1 MDKFL
6 IKAHKRFLN
15 TQKWLFAPRDILIR
29 SHGEVKYIHL
39 GSIAHGLLVIFI
51 VMAAVWTFYASDRFV
66 FRDKI
71 LKETKGKV
79 VELEEELDTA
89 ADENKQLEIEKL
101 ETENMLQD
109 VTISS
114 QKKIS
119 DLEMYVEK
127 KQNDYSSL
135 VSEFTAQIE
144 SAIADIRRAFVMADV
159 DISIPM
165 SYVQEKYGGI
175 GGPIEL
181 STSDEI
187 SGTEYALNIESSILD
202 ANNRMMELRMLQEL
216 LPALPLAFPLD
227 EYWVSS
233 SYGWR
238 KDPINNATK
247 KHFGIDLVAKKTTT
261 IMATAPGKV
270 IIASYKGAYGK
281 TVVVDHGFGIQTLY
295 GHLHRI
301 SVEKGDIVDF
311 RQKVGELGSSGRSTG
326 PHVHYEVRFAS
337 KPQNPINFF
346 MAGKNLFKP
355 DYMTIV
361 PRSKPLDIGEN
372 INITEEEMDDDS
384 QAKTELLDI
393 NSSLGLVDEI
403 LPIPKP
409 NV

>member
-6 IKAHKRFLN
+6 IKAHKRYLN
-15 TQKWLFAPRDILIR
+15 VQKWLFAPRDILIR

-39 GSIAHGLLVIFI
+39 GSIAHGLIVISI
-51 VMAAVWTFYASDRFV
+51 VMASVWTFYASDRFV

-79 VELEEELDTA
+79 VQLEEELDTA

-181 STSDEI
+181 STNDEI
-187 SGTEYALNIESSILD
+187 EGTEYAL
-202 ANNRMMELRMLQEL
+202 LRAVFLMQ
-216 LPALPLAFPLD
+216 
-227 EYWVSS
+227 
-233 SYGWR
+233 
-238 KDPINNATK
+238 
-247 KHFGIDLVAKKTTT
+247 T
-261 IMATAPGKV
+261 IK
-270 IIASYKGAYGK
+270 
-281 TVVVDHGFGIQTLY
+281 
-295 GHLHRI
+295 
-301 SVEKGDIVDF
+301 
-311 RQKVGELGSSGRSTG
+311 
-326 PHVHYEVRFAS
+326 
-337 KPQNPINFF
+337 
-346 MAGKNLFKP
+346 
-355 DYMTIV
+355 
-361 PRSKPLDIGEN
+361 
-372 INITEEEMDDDS
+372 
-384 QAKTELLDI
+384 
-393 NSSLGLVDEI
+393 
-403 LPIPKP
+403 
-409 NV
+409 

>member
-238 KDPINNATK
+238 KYPINNATK

-261 IMATAPGKV
+261 IMARAP
-270 IIASYKGAYGK
+270 
-281 TVVVDHGFGIQTLY
+281 
-295 GHLHRI
+295 
-301 SVEKGDIVDF
+301 
-311 RQKVGELGSSGRSTG
+311 
-326 PHVHYEVRFAS
+326 
-337 KPQNPINFF
+337 
-346 MAGKNLFKP
+346 
-355 DYMTIV
+355 
-361 PRSKPLDIGEN
+361 
-372 INITEEEMDDDS
+372 
-384 QAKTELLDI
+384 
-393 NSSLGLVDEI
+393 
-403 LPIPKP
+403 
-409 NV
+409 